1 MKMLLIGNATVLTFD
16 EETPI
21 INNGAVL
28 IEGIKIKEI
37 GETEVLLQKYPNA
50 VFKNARNKVLMPGL
64 INTHTHLYSTFAR
77 GMNSKTDIPPQN
89 FIEILEKLWWRL
101 DNTLNEDDI
110 YYSAL
115 FAILECIKNGVTT
128 IFDHHASFNYIDGSL
143 DIIAQ
148 AAMEAGIRANLCY
161 EVSDRHGQTKS
172 DASLKENERFIRKI
186 QVSQNDKLGGMIGL
200 HASFT
205 LEDRTLNKASELA
218 DELHVP
224 FHIHVAEGREDLQ
237 DSVKRG
243 YMGVVDRL
251 TKFKILRP
259 HTLAAHGVHIK
270 KEEIPMLKKSGAWV
284 VHNPESNM
292 GNAVGA
298 APIKDFFDHEILTG
312 LGTDA
317 YTHDMFESIKVA
329 NLLQKHQLGDPQAG
343 WNEVYNMAF
352 NNNMQIVSNLL
363 GVEIGKI
370 KENFRADLII
380 VDYIPPTPIEK
391 DNVYSHI
398 LFGMNGGMVETV
410 IIDGKI
416 IMDDREVTILDYER
430 IHRRTRE
437 QARRFWE
444 RF

>member
-1 MKMLLIGNATVLTFD
+1 MMLIGNATILTFD
-16 EETPI
+16 EEIPI
-21 INNGAVL
+21 IENGALL
-28 IEGIKIKEI
+28 IEGKKIKEI
-37 GETEVLLQKYPNA
+37 GETEALLQKYPNA
-50 VFKNARNKVLMPGL
+50 VFKNAQDKILMPGL

-77 GMNSKTDIPPQN
+77 GMNLKTDIPPQN
-89 FIEILEKLWWRL
+89 FLEILEKLWWRL
-101 DNTLNEDDI
+101 DNTLNEEDI

-115 FAILECIKNGVTT
+115 FAILDCIKNGVTT

-148 AAMEAGIRANLCY
+148 AVMETGIRANLCY
-161 EVSDRHGQTKS
+161 EVSDRHGQAKS

-186 QVSQNDKLGGMIGL
+186 KDSENDKLGGMIGL

-205 LEDRTLNKASELA
+205 LEDKTLNKASELA
-218 DELHVP
+218 DELNVP
-224 FHIHVAEGREDLQ
+224 FHIHVAEGIADLQ

-243 YMGVVDRL
+243 YIGVVDRL
-251 TKFKILRP
+251 SKFKILRP
-259 HTLAAHGVHIK
+259 HGLAVHGVHIK
-270 KEEIPMLKKSGAWV
+270 KEEIPILKESGAYV

-298 APIKDFFDHEILTG
+298 APIKDFFDHGILTG

-343 WNEVYNMAF
+343 WSEVYNMAF
-352 NNNMQIVSNLL
+352 NNNVQIASNLL
-363 GVEIGKI
+363 NLKIGKI
-370 KENFRADLII
+370 KENFPADLII
-380 VDYIPPTPIEK
+380 VDYISPTPVEK

-398 LFGMNGGMVETV
+398 LFGMNGGMVDTV

-416 IMDDREVTILDYER
+416 IMDNREVTVLDYER

>member
-1 MKMLLIGNATVLTFD
+1 MLLIGNATVLTFD

-21 INNGAVL
+21 IKNGAVL
-28 IEGIKIKEI
+28 IESKRIKEI
-37 GETEVLLQKYPNA
+37 GETEVLLQKYPNV
-50 VFKNARNKVLMPGL
+50 VFKNAQDKILMPGL

-77 GMNSKTDIPPQN
+77 GMNLKTDTPPQN

-101 DNTLNEDDI
+101 DNTLNENDI

-186 QVSQNDKLGGMIGL
+186 RVSQNDKLGGMIGL

-251 TKFKILRP
+251 AKFKILRP

-352 NNNMQIVSNLL
+352 NNNIQIVSNLL

-430 IHRRTRE
+430 IRRRTQE
-437 QARRFWE
+437 QSRRFWE

>member
-1 MKMLLIGNATVLTFD
+1 MLLIGNATVLTFD

>member
-1 MKMLLIGNATVLTFD
+1 MLLIGNATVLTFD

-28 IEGIKIKEI
+28 IEGKKIKEI
-37 GETEVLLQKYPNA
+37 GETEALLHKYPNA
-50 VFKNARNKVLMPGL
+50 VFKNAQDKVLMPGL

-77 GMNSKTDIPPQN
+77 GMNLKTDTSPQN
-89 FIEILEKLWWRL
+89 FLEILEKLWWRL
-101 DNTLNEDDI
+101 DNTLNENDI

-172 DASLKENERFIRKI
+172 HASLKENERFIRKI

-270 KEEIPMLKKSGAWV
+270 KVEIPMLKKSGAWV

-329 NLLQKHQLGDPQAG
+329 NLLQKHQSGDPQAG

-352 NNNMQIVSNLL
+352 NNNIQIVSNLL

-416 IMDDREVTILDYER
+416 IMDDREVTVLDYER